1 MAHAFFSCGLL
12 GRQGF
17 AHRRFICKLD
27 DGKQTR
33 YLDIGGKFLDEK
45 GELLPGILTDALYP
59 SAKGYDI
66 WYEAMHPLLEQ
77 MMQ

>member
-1 MAHAFFSCGLL
+1 MPSSPAASLAAKGCAPSIH
-12 GRQGF
+12 
-17 AHRRFICKLD
+17 CKLD